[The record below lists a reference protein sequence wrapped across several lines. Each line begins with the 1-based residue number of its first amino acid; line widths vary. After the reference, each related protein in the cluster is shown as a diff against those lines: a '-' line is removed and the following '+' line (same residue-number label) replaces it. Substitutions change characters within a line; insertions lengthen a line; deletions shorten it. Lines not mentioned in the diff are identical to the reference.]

1 MFFFN
6 LSSDASNVMDW
17 FNINSLKFNQGKF
30 QIMVLIAN
38 KNDSFKLNVV
48 SKVIPSSSEVKLLG
62 ITNDNELIK
71 KKTKKKNINE
81 LCRKPFYKFHALQ
94 RIRKYLLPYFL

>member
-1 MFFFN
+1 
-6 LSSDASNVMDW
+6 MDW
-17 FNINSLKFNQGKF
+17 FNINSLKFNQGEF

-48 SKVIPSSSEVKLLG
+48 GKVIPSTSEVKLLG

-71 KKTKKKNINE
+71 KK
-81 LCRKPFYKFHALQ
+81 KPLMNSVGNHFISFMLSKE
-94 RIRKYLLPYFL
+94 

>member
-1 MFFFN
+1 
-6 LSSDASNVMDW
+6 MDW
-17 FNINSLKFNQGKF
+17 FNINSLKFNQGEF

-48 SKVIPSSSEVKLLG
+48 GKVIPSTSEVKLLG

-71 KKTKKKNINE
+71 KKKTLMNSVGNHFISFMLSKE
-81 LCRKPFYKFHALQ
+81 
-94 RIRKYLLPYFL
+94 

>member
-48 SKVIPSSSEVKLLG
+48 GKVIPSTSEVKLLG

-71 KKTKKKNINE
+71 KKTKKK
-81 LCRKPFYKFHALQ
+81 H
-94 RIRKYLLPYFL
+94 

>member
-48 SKVIPSSSEVKLLG
+48 GKVIPSTSEVKLLG

-71 KKTKKKNINE
+71 KKKKK
-81 LCRKPFYKFHALQ
+81 KKH
-94 RIRKYLLPYFL
+94 

>member
-71 KKTKKKNINE
+71 KKKTLMNSVGNHFISFMLSKE
-81 LCRKPFYKFHALQ
+81 
-94 RIRKYLLPYFL
+94 

>member
-1 MFFFN
+1 
-6 LSSDASNVMDW
+6 MDW
-17 FNINSLKFNQGKF
+17 FNINSLKFNQGEF

-48 SKVIPSSSEVKLLG
+48 GKVIPSTSEVKLLG

-71 KKTKKKNINE
+71 KNINE
-81 LCRKPFYKFHALQ
+81 LCRKPFNKFHALQ

>member
-17 FNINSLKFNQGKF
+17 FNINSLKFNQGEF

-48 SKVIPSSSEVKLLG
+48 GKVIPSTSEVKLLG

-71 KKTKKKNINE
+71 KKTLMNSVGNHFISFMLSKE
-81 LCRKPFYKFHALQ
+81 
-94 RIRKYLLPYFL
+94 

>member
-6 LSSDASNVMDW
+6 LSSDASNVMDL

-71 KKTKKKNINE
+71 KKQKKK
-81 LCRKPFYKFHALQ
+81 H
-94 RIRKYLLPYFL
+94 

>member
-1 MFFFN
+1 MFFFFN
-6 LSSDASNVMDW
+6 LNSDASNVMDW
-17 FNINSLKFNQGKF
+17 FNINSLKFNQGEF

-48 SKVIPSSSEVKLLG
+48 GKVIPSTSEVKLLG

-71 KKTKKKNINE
+71 KKKTLMNSVGNHFISFMLSKE
-81 LCRKPFYKFHALQ
+81 
-94 RIRKYLLPYFL
+94 

>member
-1 MFFFN
+1 
-6 LSSDASNVMDW
+6 MDR
-17 FNINSLKFNQGKF
+17 FNINSLKFNQGEF

-48 SKVIPSSSEVKLLG
+48 GKVIPSTSEVKLLG

-71 KKTKKKNINE
+71 KKKK
-81 LCRKPFYKFHALQ
+81 H
-94 RIRKYLLPYFL
+94 

>member
-48 SKVIPSSSEVKLLG
+48 GKVIPSTSEVKLLG

-71 KKTKKKNINE
+71 KKKTLMNSVGNHFISFMLSKE
-81 LCRKPFYKFHALQ
+81 
-94 RIRKYLLPYFL
+94 

>member
-1 MFFFN
+1 
-6 LSSDASNVMDW
+6 MDW

-71 KKTKKKNINE
+71 KKTKKKTLMNSVGNHFISFMLSKE
-81 LCRKPFYKFHALQ
+81 
-94 RIRKYLLPYFL
+94 

>member
-1 MFFFN
+1 
-6 LSSDASNVMDW
+6 MDW
-17 FNINSLKFNQGKF
+17 FNINSLKFNQGEF

-48 SKVIPSSSEVKLLG
+48 GKVIPSTSEVKLLG

-71 KKTKKKNINE
+71 KNKTLMNSVGNHFISFMLSKE
-81 LCRKPFYKFHALQ
+81 
-94 RIRKYLLPYFL
+94 

>member
-1 MFFFN
+1 
-6 LSSDASNVMDW
+6 MDW
-17 FNINSLKFNQGKF
+17 FNINSLKFNQGEF

-48 SKVIPSSSEVKLLG
+48 GKVIPSTSEVKLLG

-71 KKTKKKNINE
+71 KKTLMNSVGNHFISFMLSKE
-81 LCRKPFYKFHALQ
+81 
-94 RIRKYLLPYFL
+94 

>member
-1 MFFFN
+1 
-6 LSSDASNVMDW
+6 MDW
-17 FNINSLKFNQGKF
+17 FNINSLKFNQGEF

-48 SKVIPSSSEVKLLG
+48 GKVIPSTSEVKLLG
-62 ITNDNELIK
+62 ITNDNELI
-71 KKTKKKNINE
+71 KKKNINE